1 MQLDQVALT
10 QLLLAAV
17 ACAASGEVLSVPVQ
31 QLREGDLV
39 ELHLSK
45 RDIRVGGE
53 RLLALL
59 LPSCSKLVRLK

>member
-1 MQLDQVALT
+1 MKAIVRAA
-10 QLLLAAV
+10 AAV
-17 ACAASGEVLSVPVQ
+17 ACAAASGEVLRIPVQ

-39 ELHLSK
+39 ELDLSG
-45 RDIRVGGE
+45 RGVGVGGV